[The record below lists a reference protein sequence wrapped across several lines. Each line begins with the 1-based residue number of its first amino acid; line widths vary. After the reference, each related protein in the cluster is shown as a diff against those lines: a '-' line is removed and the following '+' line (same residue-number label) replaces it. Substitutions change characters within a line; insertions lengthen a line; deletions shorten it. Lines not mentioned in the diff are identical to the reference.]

1 MSYETLATAR
11 FIDTDFGT
19 WYKQELVVARN
30 VLPETLNGFADMEV
44 PRYEQALAAAMTSC
58 HEPRNAYHGLTH
70 SQRST
75 ENAADG
81 YDGLQR
87 LKGWK
92 IPAGFL
98 QPALL
103 GTAMHDHGH
112 PGVTFFADAAPG
124 RIPKGASPGMAV
136 ERYSAEQAA
145 LFVGR
150 YNGTPEQQ
158 AVAAYVP
165 AASAYGAHE
174 PRGQY
179 LQLERAANPK
189 GISGLMMRAVD
200 VLPAGSDFTI
210 SNNEDMAVLYGEAP
224 AGKQPPRT
232 LEEYYKNRIG
242 FLNGYVLPTFDKLD
256 GAAKASLTSYMGWRG
271 RAERAL
277 EKIEAIRNGKAVL
290 SAILHSTV
298 QARYGKTLV
307 KQEV

>member
-30 VLPETLNGFADMEV
+30 ALPETLNGFADMEV
-44 PRYEQALAAAMTSC
+44 PRYEQVLAAAMVTC
-58 HEPRNAYHGLTH
+58 HDQRNEYHGLTH

-174 PRGQY
+174 PQGQY

-200 VLPAGSDFTI
+200 VLPAGSDFALG
-210 SNNEDMAVLYGEAP
+210 NNEDMAVLYGEAMP
-224 AGKQPPRT
+224 TSKQPQT
-232 LEEYYKNRIG
+232 LEEYYENRIG
-242 FLNGYVLPTFDKLD
+242 FLSGYVLPAFDKLD
-256 GAAKASLTSYMGWRG
+256 EAVKASLTQYMGWRG
-271 RAERAL
+271 RVERSL
-277 EKIEAIRNGKAVL
+277 EKIEAIRSGKAVL
-290 SAILHSTV
+290 RAIVHSTA
-298 QARYGKTLV
+298 QARYSQVLV
-307 KQEV
+307 KEGV